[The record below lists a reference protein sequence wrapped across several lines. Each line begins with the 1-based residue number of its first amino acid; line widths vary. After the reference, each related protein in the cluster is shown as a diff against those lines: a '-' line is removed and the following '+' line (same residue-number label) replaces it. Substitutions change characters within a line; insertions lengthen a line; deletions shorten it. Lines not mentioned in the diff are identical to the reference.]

1 MEYCGVLACRVVES
15 ECSWDGQ
22 TVLGPWRDE
31 SSQSQVPKV
40 PSPELP
46 RLIMAIKHADSG
58 EMIDKVGMSDK
69 EISLDCDLIKLNMNK
84 HQGKKRGKAAE
95 RTILIKRSI

>member
-1 MEYCGVLACRVVES
+1 
-15 ECSWDGQ
+15 
-22 TVLGPWRDE
+22 
-31 SSQSQVPKV
+31 
-40 PSPELP
+40 
-46 RLIMAIKHADSG
+46 MAIKHADSG